1 MVTAVVAALA
11 ITFPVQQADT
21 ATFRDGATAEL
32 YAQARVRH
40 IRQDSLVRD
49 YRAAVQT
56 RMDLTAGRSRFARQT
71 ALFAHETVARVTW
84 RAPNDLK
91 VEALGVRSAAPIIG
105 IVARMGVAEEEEMR
119 DDFRQEMILDRPW
132 FIPRAFGDSIRL
144 MGVPD
149 RAAVH
154 PFAAGATSRY
164 RYAITDSVTLI
175 VPGRTVRAVGMRVE
189 PKRLGPSLVAGE
201 MWLDRETADVVRMV
215 VVFVGEYLWEEPD
228 GSSPSDSADARDD
241 NEWANRFLTVEADVE
256 YALVDGR
263 YWLPHRQFLAITAE
277 IPWFVN
283 AALPARAVSTFSNYE
298 VNTSP
303 MMSFVVQPDELDD
316 LDERSTRVL
325 VATGDG
331 LVDEEEADTGE
342 TRYHTGYLRAGNWDD
357 GHWEVVVPPAES
369 LLAYD
374 WQADFRVALDAQ
386 EQERLTQSLISL
398 ANISEELPP
407 EWIGRRRFHLA
418 WERFADVLR
427 YNRVQGSSVG
437 IGVQWRPGPDFTT
450 LLATGRFGLGD
461 LRPSASLVW
470 RREDPA
476 GRLDLTAFGDVQ
488 EVEPW
493 TRGSGVGN
501 TLNAALVG
509 HDDAD
514 YYFVLGTGF
523 SYTWNVGFMKDVEFA
538 ARFERHETKQ
548 TTVDPLIPGL
558 FGSATFRL
566 NPAIT
571 EGTFFRTGLNHTGV
585 AGPVELKEGL
595 DVLAGDGLLAARA
608 WGSVSVTYGVL
619 GRGGRVLLRGGV
631 VRGDEFPQL
640 NFRLGGP
647 QTVRGYPYGTRV
659 AREFWSAQMD
669 YALRRSAAWTPVV
682 FADVGDTFSSDP
694 IVGAGLGV
702 SLLNGLIRLDLSKG
716 LRPSSEVRLDLAFRA
731 HR

>member
-398 ANISEELPP
+398 AIRGYWGAVAAGTGL
-407 EWIGRRRFHLA
+407 HHA
-418 WERFADVLR
+418 TR
-427 YNRVQGSSVG
+427 YRKVRAGGSQAKRVVGVAPRGPSRQAGSD
-437 IGVQWRPGPDFTT
+437 R
-450 LLATGRFGLGD
+450 
-461 LRPSASLVW
+461 VW
-470 RREDPA
+470 RRA
-476 GRLDLTAFGDVQ
+476 GSRTLDQRQRGRQ
-488 EVEPW
+488 HIERG
-493 TRGSGVGN
+493 TR
-501 TLNAALVG
+501 
-509 HDDAD
+509 
-514 YYFVLGTGF
+514 
-523 SYTWNVGFMKDVEFA
+523 W
-538 ARFERHETKQ
+538 ARR
-548 TTVDPLIPGL
+548 
-558 FGSATFRL
+558 R
-566 NPAIT
+566 
-571 EGTFFRTGLNHTGV
+571 
-585 AGPVELKEGL
+585 
-595 DVLAGDGLLAARA
+595 GLLLRARH
-608 WGSVSVTYGVL
+608 
-619 GRGGRVLLRGGV
+619 RLLVHVERRIHEGCR
-631 VRGDEFPQL
+631 VRGAVREAR
-640 NFRLGGP
+640 N
-647 QTVRGYPYGTRV
+647 QT
-659 AREFWSAQMD
+659 D
-669 YALRRSAAWTPVV
+669 
-682 FADVGDTFSSDP
+682 
-694 IVGAGLGV
+694 
-702 SLLNGLIRLDLSKG
+702 
-716 LRPSSEVRLDLAFRA
+716 